1 MGKIDLPIE
10 KLPDGGALTGPLFEG
25 AAKAG
30 RDAAERVSDWID
42 AIFGI

>member
-1 MGKIDLPIE
+1 MGKLDLPTE
-10 KLPDGGALTGPLFEG
+10 SLPDGGAVTKPLFEG